1 MKNTTK
7 TLLICAA
14 SLMMSANMAFA
25 QVAPA
30 LTPDQQTAISGNDA
44 GAELNQRL
52 SEIARETGKRE
63 AYADYQN
70 RELDDGKNGVAP
82 KRDVPEVKLS
92 LKKLEFTES
101 KILSKEFLDS
111 IAEKYECKD
120 IVIGDLYKVMDE
132 INAEYSKKGYL
143 VAKAILKPQKIAD
156 GEVLITLIEGKAGKV
171 SVTGNKV
178 TKTKYIENYFRIK
191 DGDYPN
197 FNEIKHD
204 MQYFNNTNST
214 KLQIKMVPGKEERT
228 TDIYIVAGEPEKT
241 GKINLFADNYGKETT
256 GEYRYGINYA
266 DSNLSG
272 YCDNLVL
279 SGVFTKTSETA
290 MANYSIPVD
299 GRGNRVGMLFST
311 NHMRIS
317 DGNLK
322 FLDVR
327 GNSEVAGLNF
337 SHPFLS
343 TANRRNKIT
352 FGVQQQHSETTVMGF
367 RFVHDDNRRYNVA
380 YDSLLFRKSDLLY
393 YRPSFSYTD
402 YSGIGMQ
409 EYTTK
414 FNLDAMWQKFIK
426 NGNTLTLTLS
436 GQKSFDD
443 TISSADKMYA
453 GGVYSVR
460 GYDESILCGESGVNI
475 KADYA
480 WKTKIKG
487 LRILTFFDFASVSGD
502 SAYDTKNIYSAGYG
516 LEYRKDQL
524 SMTAT
529 VGHPLRDKVNGVKVD
544 DSQFNFTLNYQF

>member
-1 MKNTTK
+1 MKHTTK
-7 TLLICAA
+7 ILLLCAA
-14 SLMMSANMAFA
+14 SMMFANYTFA
-25 QVAPA
+25 QAAPA
-30 LTPDQQTAISGNDA
+30 LTPDQQTAISGHDA

-52 SEIARETGKRE
+52 SELARETGKRE
-63 AYADYQN
+63 AVAGYQN
-70 RELDDGKNGVAP
+70 RELESQKTGTTPERN
-82 KRDVPEVKLS
+82 VPEVKLS
-92 LKKLEFTES
+92 LKKLQFTES
-101 KILSKEFLDS
+101 EILSKEFLDS
-111 IAEKYECKD
+111 VAKKYEGKE
-120 IVIGDLYKVMDE
+120 IVIGDLYKVLDE
-132 INAEYSKKGYL
+132 INEVYNKKGYL
-143 VAKAILKPQKIAD
+143 VSKAILKPQKINE
-156 GEVLITLIEGKAGKV
+156 GNVLITLIEGKAGKV
-171 SVTGNKV
+171 KVVGNKV
-178 TKTKYIENYFRIK
+178 TKTPYIKQYFRVK
-191 DGDYPN
+191 DDSYPN

-204 MQYFNNTNST
+204 MQSFNNTNST
-214 KLQIKMVPGKEERT
+214 KLQIKMVPGEKERT
-228 TDIYIVAGEPEKT
+228 TDIAIVAAEPEKT
-241 GKINLFADNYGKETT
+241 GKVNVFADNYGKETS
-256 GEYRYGINYA
+256 GEYRYGLTYM

-290 MANYSIPVD
+290 MANYSIPID
-299 GRGNRVGMLFST
+299 GRGNRMGMLFSS

-327 GNSEVAGLNF
+327 GNSEVAGVNF

-352 FGVQQQHSETTVMGF
+352 VGMQQQHSETTVMGF
-367 RFVHDDNRRYNVA
+367 RFVHDDNRRYSMA
-380 YDSLLFRKSDLLY
+380 YDSLLFRKTDLFY
-393 YRPSFSYTD
+393 YRPAFSYTK
-402 YSGIGMQ
+402 YNGIGIT
-409 EYTTK
+409 EYTSK

-426 NGNTLTLTLS
+426 NGNSLTLTLS

-443 TISSADKMYA
+443 TISSADKMYV

-460 GYDESILCGESGVNI
+460 GYDESILCGESGVNV

-544 DSQFNFTLNYQF
+544 DSQFNFTVNYQF